1 MTAMLG
7 YFSKSKCQHFP
18 QYPDGFMI
26 SNQPNTYIEK
36 MLHFQT
42 VSNKV
47 KDMGQ
52 LNSGYNTQEVR
63 EIQADFEGMYCVF
76 SGLCEKPH
84 WQEFP
89 VKYSKVQHLV
99 KNRTKQPL

>member
-47 KDMGQ
+47 KDRDSLIVVTIHKRYGRYRRI
-52 LNSGYNTQEVR
+52 LRVCTVSFLVFVR
-63 EIQADFEGMYCVF
+63 NLTGR
-76 SGLCEKPH
+76 SSP
-84 WQEFP
+84 
-89 VKYSKVQHLV
+89 
-99 KNRTKQPL
+99 